1 MAINAQGEPG
11 RIRLFYDFYG
21 EDSIAGTAA
30 LRPLGPFSVG
40 GQGSEDID
48 AGVPTIAGVLS
59 GAGRITTTNEV
70 DHTTMVGTQAAFD
83 VALSGTLV
91 LETRVQMENLDTK
104 EVFIGFSDIAP
115 GTLSIQTDIL
125 HGCYCNDY
133 EHRLRT
139 SLVSCLSA
147 ELTDAAD
154 WHAVYNGGTASAVT
168 ASTSLDLDAGAVAGE
183 WQVLRLEIAPN
194 GDTRWYVDGDL
205 KKTVAGAASTSVNIG
220 LCVGVEAKGAAIETL
235 DVDYILVKANRDWNA

>member
-21 EDSIAGTAA
+21 EDSIANTAA
-30 LRPLGPFSVG
+30 LRSLGPFCVG
-40 GQGSEDID
+40 GQGSEDTD
-48 AGVPTIAGVLS
+48 AGVPTIAGILS
-59 GAGRITTTNEV
+59 GAGRLTTTNE
-70 DHTTMVGTQAAFD
+70 DNHTTMVGTQAAFD

-115 GTLSIQTDIL
+115 ETLSIETDIL
-125 HGCYCNDY
+125 TGATATITNTASDF
-133 EHRLRT
+133 
-139 SLVSCLSA
+139 VGFFLSA
-147 ELTDAAD
+147 ELTDDED
-154 WHAVYNGGTASAVT
+154 WHAVYNGGTAGAVT
-168 ASTSLDLDAGAVAGE
+168 ASTSLDLDDDAVAGE

-205 KKTVAGAASTSVNIG
+205 KKTVAGAASTSVNLG

>member
-21 EDSIAGTAA
+21 EDSIAGTAP

-40 GQGSEDID
+40 GQGSEDTD

-91 LETRVQMENLDTK
+91 LETRVQVENLDTK

-115 GTLSIQTDIL
+115 ETLSIQTDVV
-125 HGCYCNDY
+125 HGSGTTITNTASDFVGF
-133 EHRLRT
+133 L
-139 SLVSCLSA
+139 LSA
-147 ELTDAAD
+147 ELTDDED
-154 WHAVYNGGTASAVT
+154 WHAVYNGG
-168 ASTSLDLDAGAVAGE
+168 STSAETVSTGLDLDADAVAGE

-205 KKTVAGAASTSVNIG
+205 KKTVAGAASTSVNLG
-220 LCVGVEAKGAAIETL
+220 LCVGVEAKTAAIETL
-235 DVDYILVKANRDWNA
+235 DVDYVLVKANRDWNA